1 MNDQNL
7 IPITTQKQAR
17 ELGSLGGKKKTE
29 NKRIAAR
36 IRELKKKGLTDD
48 SAQHLLNIFEDAG
61 YSLFDQAI
69 TLQKILGQCNSVFE
83 KNAVEKTIQDWHKM
97 HHGSKTPDTLVQTQN
112 NTQVII
118 NVIRP
123 EEFNNKLQ
131 TDDKTD

>member
-1 MNDQNL
+1 MNSQNL
-7 IPITTQKQAR
+7 VPIANSEQAR
-17 ELGSLGGKKKTE
+17 AMGRVGGSKRTE

-69 TLQKILGQCNSVFE
+69 TLQKILSQCNTVSE

-97 HHGSKTPDTLVQTQN
+97 HHGTKTPDTLVQNQN

-123 EEFNNKLQ
+123 EQLNRELHS
-131 TDDKTD
+131 DRKTD